1 MIMSSNV
8 HQASDLKQMQSLPL
22 EAKIRMSQQRMKIW
36 HESWV
41 RFEIYDKT
49 TGKTRFVTYDARKGE
64 PPLKDTEYIETEFDG
79 QVYIS
84 FSDGKDSTVLADL
97 YARLCKEYGWTLY
110 LLFVNTGLEYPEIQK
125 FVKEYA
131 EWLRNTYEIEVVL
144 DIVRPEMRFD
154 EVIKKYGY
162 PAVSKEVAQCVEQA
176 KRNAKTGKYTYRIK
190 RLNNELLD
198 KEGKPSRYNIPQWRF
213 LLDADFDISHQCC
226 NVMKKK
232 PAKAY
237 EKETGRKA
245 IIGTLAQESR
255 LRQQKWIQ
263 NGCNAFE
270 GKRPTSQPL
279 SFWTEQDILHYIK
292 KYMQKDFD
300 KAWDAAKNAHGYERR
315 KARKFI
321 KSMNYRRYAYCSVYG
336 DIQIK
341 SESELEG
348 QMNLID
354 YLDCYEPEDLLET
367 TGCDRTGCIF
377 CMFGCHLE
385 KEPNR
390 FQRLKETHPRQYQYC
405 IGGGEYVYKV
415 FRRHLDGKWSEF
427 DMSWEYDDG
436 TPMTK
441 REIESFAQIHSVG
454 FGGSK
459 EEDMTLKVEKQWQPS
474 KEGLGLGKVLDYIG
488 VKYD

>member
-1 MIMSSNV
+1 MT
-8 HQASDLKQMQSLPL
+8 
-22 EAKIRMSQQRMKIW
+22 QQRIKVW
-36 HESWV
+36 YESWV
-41 RFEIYDKT
+41 RFEIYDKA
-49 TGKTRFVTYDARKGE
+49 TGKTRFVTIDTRDRNAE
-64 PPLKDTEYIETEFDG
+64 PPMKETEYVQSAVDG
-79 QVYIS
+79 QVYVS
-84 FSDGKDSTVLADL
+84 FSGGKDSTVLKHIVDSM
-97 YARLCKEYGWTLY
+97 YDDVPS
-110 LLFVNTGLEYPEIQK
+110 LFVNTGLEYPEIQK
-125 FVKEYA
+125 FAMSQK
-131 EWLRNTYEIEVVL
+131 NVVT
-144 DIVRPEMRFD
+144 VRPEMRFD
-154 EVIKKYGY
+154 EVLKKYGY
-162 PAVSKEVAQCVEQA
+162 PAVSKEVSQCVEQA
-176 KRNAKTGKYTYRIK
+176 KKNIQTGKYTYRIK
-190 RLNNELLD
+190 KLNNELLD

-237 EKETGRKA
+237 EKQTGRKA

-270 GKRPTSQPL
+270 SKRPTSQPL

-292 KYMQKDFD
+292 KYDVP
-300 KAWDAAKNAHGYERR
+300 
-315 KARKFI
+315 
-321 KSMNYRRYAYCSVYG
+321 YCSVYG

-341 SESELEG
+341 QSEDTEKG
-348 QMNLID
+348 QINLID

-405 IGGGEYVYKV
+405 IGGGEMV
-415 FRRHLDGKWSEF
+415 DGK
-427 DMSWEYDDG
+427 
-436 TPMTK
+436 
-441 REIESFAQIHSVG
+441 
-454 FGGSK
+454 
-459 EEDMTLKVEKQWQPS
+459 WQPS
-474 KEGLGLGKVLDYIG
+474 KEGLGLGKVLEYIG